1 MTPSRSIYATMLAII
16 ALFVIGCSTPNTVV
30 STNTTS
36 QNTPSEGEKLSIF
49 EKMKTL
55 DHLPVSDRIK
65 EYKRLKKKSP
75 KMYRFEDEQELNRYG
90 YHLLYQE
97 KTDEAIEI
105 FKLLVSE
112 FPNSDNPYDS
122 LGEAYLKSGNE
133 ELALLNY
140 EKSVAL
146 NSKNYGAV
154 DQITRIKGLELLVT
168 DWGKEIF
175 HFPISFAPTV
185 PYTGVE
191 EVVFP
196 KNWIKKDSADFW
208 SYVFVWAIENETE
221 VNAMDLNLNLTRY
234 FNGLNDDVPEDQMV
248 QTSVDLKRNT
258 NPNDSVEFVG
268 TVNLFDRFATN
279 AEILLNARIY
289 SDYCEANGKLILLFR
304 FSPQGFEHPVW
315 DILRT
320 VKVRSSVCEE

>member
-1 MTPSRSIYATMLAII
+1 MIAII
-16 ALFVIGCSTPNTVV
+16 ALFIAGCSAPNTVI
-30 STNTTS
+30 STTTTTTTTT
-36 QNTPSEGEKLSIF
+36 QNTPPKEEKLSLF

-65 EYKRLKKKSP
+65 EYKRLKKESLN
-75 KMYRFEDEQELNRYG
+75 MYRFEDEQELNRYG
-90 YHLLYQE
+90 YHLLSQE

-112 FPNSDNPYDS
+112 FPNSFNPYDS
-122 LGEAYLKSGNE
+122 LGEAYLTSGNE
-133 ELALLNY
+133 ELAILNY

-146 NSKNYGAV
+146 NPKNYGAV
-154 DQITRIKGLELLVT
+154 DQITRINGLELLVT

-175 HFPISFAPTV
+175 HFPISFAPKI

-248 QTSVDLKRNT
+248 QTSVDLKRNS
-258 NPNDSVEFVG
+258 NPNDSAEFIG
-268 TVNLFDRFATN
+268 TVNLFDHFATN
-279 AEILLNARIY
+279 AEIQLNARIY
-289 SDYCEANGKLILLFR
+289 SNYCETNGKLILLFR
-304 FSPQGFEHPVW
+304 FSPQAFEHPVW
-315 DILRT
+315 DLLRT
-320 VKVRSSVCEE
+320 VKVRSSVCDE